1 MYKWI
6 KIYTNGI
13 LHLYNIGVNM
23 LNKNE
28 VIKELTNEEF
38 IVRNAIYEYV
48 CKLHLYDDK

>member
-1 MYKWI
+1 
-6 KIYTNGI
+6 
-13 LHLYNIGVNM
+13 M